1 MADVNEIV
9 AVKVQRITLARTAL
23 VANEISAKV
32 IAEAMQIDPRLAII
46 VGADDAR
53 YQLNLFENP
62 PSTKAVTERFHR
74 ELLIFEPRVWPY
86 LRTQN
91 LRHPGDVTPDTLVK
105 RWFVD
110 ASSWGNQHGKVHVE
124 SVPSMHE
131 YTLPGDDFIFGI
143 SMDANSIIEEQYGG
157 APVWEILK
165 LSKF

>member
-1 MADVNEIV
+1 MADVDEIV
-9 AVKVQRITLARTAL
+9 VKVQRLKLVGTAL

-53 YQLNLFENP
+53 YQLLLFENRLSP
-62 PSTKAVTERFHR
+62 ALVTMRCLM
-74 ELLIFEPRVWPY
+74 ELLIFEPQVWPL

-110 ASSWGNQHGKVHVE
+110 ASSWDNQHRKVHVE

-131 YTLPGDDFIFGI
+131 HTLPGDDFIFGI
-143 SMDANSIIEEQYGG
+143 SMEANSIIEEQYGG
-157 APVWEILK
+157 ATVWEILK
-165 LSKF
+165 FSKF